1 MSEKQHLTDNGFNTI
16 LALYA
21 SINRG
26 VSPNV
31 LAAFPNIVP
40 VEKLSFV
47 LPKDLNPY

>member
-1 MSEKQHLTDNGFNTI
+1 MSYKQHLTDTGFNTI

-26 VSPNV
+26 ISPKV
-31 LAAFPNIVP
+31 LAIFPNIVP
-40 VEKLSFV
+40 VDKISVV